1 MGQPLH
7 LRGCLLLA
15 AASYGAAP
23 DARAR
28 PAVRRVSFSTMATR
42 PAAALQQLHC
52 RHPYNSVRRRQIRTN
67 LASISVRTQRILAPA
82 MVCETLSA
90 GEQR

>member
-52 RHPYNSVRRRQIRTN
+52 RHPC
-67 LASISVRTQRILAPA
+67 ISVLIIPGVCLCLKRRGINSYFPLVFIL
-82 MVCETLSA
+82 
-90 GEQR
+90 